1 MQEWAGEAS
10 QIQTITLLLSSAISS
25 SELTSVLCFDTVS
38 SSAFLVQSPMTST
51 EVMEAKGWG
60 VGGGWG
66 RAGGRDGDGS
76 YPNIC
81 SKFSI
86 RRLRVKLGRWFTG

>member
-10 QIQTITLLLSSAISS
+10 QSQTITLLLSSAISS

-60 VGGGWG
+60 VGGVGVG
-66 RAGGRDGDGS
+66 LEVGMGMGATQIFAPSFLLED
-76 YPNIC
+76 
-81 SKFSI
+81 
-86 RRLRVKLGRWFTG
+86 